1 MAPTHVTTRK
11 DVTFGPA
18 EGPTL
23 DRPRECQRAQRADLD
38 GVRALFF
45 LQLRRKLNDVGI
57 QLSPDLEDLLQ
68 KVQPVLA
75 GG

>member
-1 MAPTHVTTRK
+1 MGEGKPKRARYRRRRKKTTLAGRLLTASR
-11 DVTFGPA
+11 VP
-18 EGPTL
+18 
-23 DRPRECQRAQRADLD
+23 
-38 GVRALFF
+38 VVF

-57 QLSPDLEDLLQ
+57 GLSPDLEDLLE

>member
-1 MAPTHVTTRK
+1 M
-11 DVTFGPA
+11 
-18 EGPTL
+18 
-23 DRPRECQRAQRADLD
+23 
-38 GVRALFF
+38 RALFF